1 MLSINAYWADSQ
13 ELAGQL
19 QFHCEMERDGIVK
32 MGWDRARVSSM
43 KVGIELNG
51 LVEAPMRWLMP
62 WTFLDDGM
70 ANTWI
75 SKKSVFLKVDE

>member
-32 MGWDRARVSSM
+32 MGWDQAWVSSM

-51 LVEAPMRWLMP
+51 LVEVPMRWLMP